1 LILNV
6 DDKHGLLGA
15 GPADF
20 AVLRVAQPMS

>member
-15 GPADF
+15 GLADF
-20 AVLRVAQPMS
+20 AVLRVVRPMS